1 MKKLF
6 KDEKNNLPL
15 TFKFIE
21 KFGSK
26 KSNEK
31 SSISI
36 NYIKCEIY
44 QTDYLMRERPIK
56 ALTRLL

>member
-6 KDEKNNLPL
+6 REEKNKLPL

-21 KFGSK
+21 KFGTK
-26 KSNEK
+26 KSNDK
-31 SSISI
+31 NSISI
-36 NYIKCEIY
+36 NYIKCELY

>member
-6 KDEKNNLPL
+6 REEKNKLPL

-21 KFGSK
+21 KLGSK
-26 KSNEK
+26 KSNDKE
-31 SSISI
+31 SIST
-36 NYIKCEIY
+36 NYIKCETY

>member
-6 KDEKNNLPL
+6 KEEKNKLPL

-21 KFGSK
+21 KLGSK
-26 KSNEK
+26 KSNDKE
-31 SSISI
+31 SIST
-36 NYIKCEIY
+36 NYIKCETY

>member
-6 KDEKNNLPL
+6 KEEKNKLPL

-21 KFGSK
+21 KLGSK
-26 KSNEK
+26 KSNDKEN
-31 SSISI
+31 IST
-36 NYIKCEIY
+36 NYIKCETY

>member
-6 KDEKNNLPL
+6 KEEKNKLPL

-21 KFGSK
+21 KFGTKESNK
-26 KSNEK
+26 KD
-31 SSISI
+31 SISI
-36 NYIKCEIY
+36 NYVKCETY